1 MVVHLKDCPH
11 YKQCSELRLIP
22 VYKPTERCEEDSTM
36 PSDELHTVK
45 GEGALEPEKMP
56 LLLLLMISLQLKENL
71 D

>member
-1 MVVHLKDCPH
+1 
-11 YKQCSELRLIP
+11 
-22 VYKPTERCEEDSTM
+22 M